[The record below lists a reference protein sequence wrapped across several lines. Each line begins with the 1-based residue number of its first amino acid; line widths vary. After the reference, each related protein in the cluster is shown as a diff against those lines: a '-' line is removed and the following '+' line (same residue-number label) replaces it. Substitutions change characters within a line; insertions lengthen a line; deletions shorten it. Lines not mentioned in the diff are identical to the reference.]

1 MVLKVYVSLISC
13 SQEIK
18 KNQQRTIMI
27 LESKGIPYVAI
38 DITDPSQEEAK
49 DWVMAAATPK
59 EGHKVPITPQIF
71 NEADYC
77 GDFDQLDMANECDTL
92 GEFLR
97 MTDDEKSGIRL
108 GITSVLPPTQ
118 QEQLDAEL
126 RAAAAADAEVAAEPL
141 EGAAVEPASMD
152 AESTPTDAENTQID
166 ADNQPV
172 NDENP
177 QIDAESNLIDTE
189 NTEINAENTEI
200 DAESTNIEA
209 DATAFETETPGAD
222 GSSSEA
228 PLEEAIND
236 AAVADTTNE
245 LTDETNAEPKT
256 EAMDQEDTVTE
267 DA

>member
-49 DWVMAAATPK
+49 DWVIAAAAPK
-59 EGHKVPITPQIF
+59 EGQKVPITPQIF

-92 GEFLR
+92 GEFLK
-97 MTDDEKSGIRL
+97 MTEDEKSGIRV
-108 GITSVLPPTQ
+108 GITNILPPTQ
-118 QEQLDAEL
+118 QEQLEAEL

-141 EGAAVEPASMD
+141 EGAAVEPAEMD
-152 AESTPTDAENTQID
+152 AESTPIDAENTPID

-189 NTEINAENTEI
+189 NTEINAENTEMN
-200 DAESTNIEA
+200 AESTKIEA
-209 DATAFETETPGAD
+209 DETETNLNPVED
-222 GSSSEA
+222 GSEA
-228 PLEEAIND
+228 PLEEAIT
-236 AAVADTTNE
+236 AAADTTNEFSE

-256 EAMDQEDTVTE
+256 EAMDQEDAATE
-267 DA
+267 DAQ